1 MEHIH
6 YEQLTLIDAI
16 AIKKEI
22 NEHISELTAKYPSF
36 NIKKLKEN
44 QTLKKELDTN
54 IKKLEQKLNKVQ
66 LIIDKHIFF

>member
-6 YEQLTLIDAI
+6 YEQLNLIDAI

-22 NEHISELTAKYPSF
+22 NEHISELTAKYPNF

-44 QTLKKELDTN
+44 QTLKKELDLN
-54 IKKLEQKLNKVQ
+54 IKKLENKLDKVQ
-66 LIIDKHIFF
+66 NIIDKHIYF

>member
-16 AIKKEI
+16 AIKREI
-22 NEHISELTAKYPSF
+22 NEHISELTAKYPNF

-44 QTLKKELDTN
+44 QTLKKELDSQ
-54 IKKLEQKLNKVQ
+54 IKKLDGKLDKVQ
-66 LIIDKHIFF
+66 KIIDKHIYF